1 MKNNNYSILAS
12 QDSNGNK
19 FLAIVKG
26 KLNKELVNDIIKVND
41 PKFEPVA
48 NQLRNIIDHSNF
60 IDSNKG
66 GEN

>member
-26 KLNKELVNDIIKVND
+26 KLNDDLVTKSVKIND
-41 PKFEPVA
+41 PAFEPIA
-48 NQLRNIIDHSNF
+48 DQLKSIIDHSNF
-60 IDSNKG
+60 IDVDQG

>member
-1 MKNNNYSILAS
+1 MKNNNYSIFAS

-19 FLAIVKG
+19 ILTIVKG
-26 KLNKELVNDIIKVND
+26 KLNKELVNGIGKVND
-41 PKFEPVA
+41 PKLEPVA
-48 NQLRNIIDHSNF
+48 NQLRNTIDHSNF